1 MTREIAID
9 TRRLA
14 DRSTVLIATASA
26 TLLLAAALGA
36 RIVLHPAAR
45 GPAPGIHLPLAPL
58 PSASA
63 AVSPPAMARA
73 HGKHPAPVRSTA
85 SAPAPA
91 RSVIAPAPGAAP
103 SAASSPAAAG
113 TQQEVAVRYLVLARS
128 GGGYQSEG
136 GGYQSEGGGYQSEG
150 GGYQFE
156 GEVRVVNDGPAPI
169 PDWRI
174 AVALPYDQITAIWGA
189 SGYVSNHILLMQ
201 PGPGAG
207 ALASGGQLSVF
218 FTADGPET
226 TPVFCAFDDT
236 TCG

>member
-136 GGYQSEGGGYQSEG
+136 GGYQ
-150 GGYQFE
+150 FE

>member
-36 RIVLHPAAR
+36 RIVLHSAAR
-45 GPAPGIHLPLAPL
+45 GPAPGIHLPLAPF
-58 PSASA
+58 PPASA
-63 AVSPPAMARA
+63 AVSPSAMARA
-73 HGKHPAPVRSTA
+73 HGEHPAPARSTA

-91 RSVIAPAPGAAP
+91 RSVIAPMPGAAS
-103 SAASSPAAAG
+103 SAASSPAAGG
-113 TQQEVAVRYLVLARS
+113 TQQAVVVRYLVLARS

-136 GGYQSEGGGYQSEG
+136 GG
-150 GGYQFE
+150 GYQFE
-156 GEVRVVNDGPAPI
+156 GEVSVVNDGPAPI

-189 SGYVSNHILLMQ
+189 SGYVSNHILLMR